1 MAETSWTEKYGVSER
16 VRGLDHLGLESAA
29 ENLYDLVTPGFT
41 NLAKRAR
48 YYALYCWILQDYF
61 EGGYQETE
69 EFAPF
74 FRRREHAYAL
84 ACLSHDHAPDS
95 PGASGVMGSI
105 NATKHWNSGA
115 DPIDLS
121 QSHMK
126 SPLGG
131 YGLYY
136 RNAMQRAGL
145 IQTESRPEKLTE
157 APPGQPSGRDLA
169 DAFRSVIEGTEYYR
183 HYRDSRDVPREVL
196 REYGEAA
203 CVCIMSDAPDGDGLC
218 KALMQPD
225 PPETDPAARA
235 VHRSRSETLAL
246 IFDAIEKCGGERLHD
261 GAWRHLMFYGRF
273 ADGRPYDAPDSTR
286 AAGTVWRV
294 YQQRE
299 LHVYA
304 LTALWEELL
313 VWLEE
318 RREARLEE
326 WVEELDSLVDLSR
339 SGKYF
344 GLQIEGGRLSEM
356 TVSAMLDAITEASDA
371 DTAFAPGLSERI
383 EDLVSRR
390 SSFSERS
397 ISETLGARKING
409 TGERIGA
416 ALWLSLV
423 LYARTRNWIERE
435 AEEARLV
442 QTGDA
447 RRWSVAS
454 FFRRVDLRQESSVL
468 EMLAWIYQ
476 GLVRQHLTVA
486 MSKLPL
492 DTFKLLYDDGVLTFR
507 ARDEAQFTADR
518 YETILVICRDLGWV
532 QVDSS
537 GAYRLTSAGQAA
549 RSAALE
555 TLS

>member
-1 MAETSWTEKYGVSER
+1 MAETSWTDKYGVSER

-61 EGGYQETE
+61 EGGHQEGE

-84 ACLSHDHAPDS
+84 ACLSHDHPPGS
-95 PGASGVMGSI
+95 PGASGIMGSI
-105 NATKHWNSGA
+105 NATQHWSSGT

-126 SPLGG
+126 SQLGG
-131 YGLYY
+131 FGLYY

-145 IQTESRPEKLTE
+145 IQTDSRPEKLTE
-157 APPGQPSGRDLA
+157 AGPEQPSGRALA
-169 DAFRSVIEGTEYYR
+169 EAYRRVIEDTEYYR
-183 HYRDSRDVPREVL
+183 HYRDSREVPREVL
-196 REYGEAA
+196 KEYGEAA
-203 CVCIMSDAPDGDGLC
+203 CVCIMANDPDGEELR
-218 KALMQPD
+218 KALLQPD
-225 PPETDPAARA
+225 PPESDPAARA

-246 IFDAIEKCGGERLHD
+246 IFDAIEESHGERLHD
-261 GAWRHLMFYGRF
+261 RAWRNLMFYGQF
-273 ADGRPYDAPDSTR
+273 ADGRPSNAPDSTSV
-286 AAGTVWRV
+286 AETVWRV

-304 LTALWEELL
+304 LTALWQELL
-313 VWLEE
+313 SWLEG
-318 RREARLEE
+318 RRDARLEE
-326 WVEELDSLVDLSR
+326 WVEELDSLADLSR
-339 SGKYF
+339 SGTYF
-344 GLQIEGGRLSEM
+344 GLQLESGKPSEV
-356 TVSAMLDAITEASDA
+356 TVGAMLDAIAEASKA
-371 DTAFAPGLSERI
+371 AATFAPELSERI
-383 EDLVSRR
+383 ENLVSRQGSCSE
-390 SSFSERS
+390 SSIVEALER
-397 ISETLGARKING
+397 RKIDS

-423 LYARTRNWIERE
+423 LYARTRNWLERDP
-435 AEEARLV
+435 EEASLL

-447 RRWSVAS
+447 RRWSVTS
-454 FFRRVDLRQESSVL
+454 FFAEVDRRRETSVL
-468 EMLAWIYQ
+468 EILAWIYQ

-492 DTFKLLYDDGVLTFR
+492 DTFKVLYDDGALTFR
-507 ARDEAQFTADR
+507 AHDEAQFTADR

-532 QVDSS
+532 YVDDAQ
-537 GAYRLTSAGQAA
+537 AYRLTPTGQTA
-549 RSAALE
+549 RSDALQV
-555 TLS
+555 LS